1 MENLG
6 GGYDIG
12 QVIVT
17 NLLSAPI
24 LFFLLGFL
32 MGVLKSDFK
41 EPEAMGTAMS
51 IFLLVSIGLKAG
63 IGVNLVG
70 VKTVALLAVSS
81 ALIGSVIA
89 IYSYFLLLKVFRL
102 DHANAGSMAGHY
114 GAVSS
119 ATLVLSMSFLEVIGV
134 PFEAYMAAA
143 YPFMDVIAI
152 VTAIVLARL
161 GMNATA
167 KSTEENVNA
176 SIVSII
182 QGAITSRVVLLMVGS
197 VVVGF
202 LIGKERLATEMA
214 FFDTMF
220 RGVLTLFLLGMGNV
234 AASRLHEL
242 RHVNKYII
250 LFAMIAPL
258 INGSLGVVAG
268 SLIGLSPGGC
278 TVLAA
283 MAAGA
288 SYVTAP
294 VEMRAA
300 LPSANPSLG
309 LVTALGITFP
319 VNVAIGLPLYYRLA
333 ETLVGVF

>member
-32 MGVLKSDFK
+32 MVLLKSDFK
-41 EPEAMGTAMS
+41 VPEAMGSAMN

-70 VKTVALLAVSS
+70 VKTVALLAVSA
-81 ALIGSVIA
+81 ALIGSAIA

-102 DHANAGSMAGHY
+102 DRANAGSMAGHF

-134 PFEAYMAAA
+134 PFEAYIPAV
-143 YPFMDVIAI
+143 YPFMDSAAI
-152 VTAIVLARL
+152 VTAIVIARI
-161 GMNATA
+161 GMNGSA
-167 KSTEENVNA
+167 KAGQENEND
-176 SIVSII
+176 SIMDII
-182 QGAITSRVVLLMVGS
+182 QGAVTSKAVVLLFGS
-197 VVVGF
+197 LFIGF
-202 LIGKERLATEMA
+202 LVGKERLATEMA

-220 RGVLTLFLLGMGNV
+220 RGVLALFLLGMGNI

-242 RHVNKYII
+242 RNANKYII

-258 INGSLGVVAG
+258 INGSLGVIIG
-268 SLIGLSPGGC
+268 SFIGLSPGGC

-288 SYVTAP
+288 SYITAP
-294 VEMRAA
+294 VVMRTA
-300 LPSANPSLG
+300 LPSANPALSLG
-309 LVTALGITFP
+309 TALGVTFP
-319 VNVAIGLPLYYRLA
+319 VNVAIGLPLYYKFA